1 MLGQLAIPNKTP
13 RDFAFQYIGLLL
25 FMIGDGVEVGYL
37 SPFLVQCG
45 LSEHQAALVF
55 TLYGVAAAISAW
67 TAGLLCDAIGCRKVV
82 IAGIALWT
90 IPQILFL
97 SVAVPAHSTWGI
109 LLTYS
114 IRGLGYPLLAYG
126 ILTLV
131 VKEVRQEQRG
141 LASGIF
147 WFCFT
152 CGLPTLG
159 TVVASFALP
168 VFGDY
173 RTFWLALVIVVA
185 GGGLALVSL
194 DNEKAYRPTQQ
205 PPERLTPA
213 TLGQICR
220 ANPSLLLVCVV
231 RAINSAATHGIL
243 VFMPFYFVQAL
254 GLSNDLWIRFL
265 ETIFASNIVF
275 NVFFGAISDRL
286 SWRGTI
292 LWAGGIGSSVVSVM
306 LYWVPALY
314 GHSHPWAV
322 YATAILFGLTL
333 AGYVPLSALAPSLL
347 PERKGLAMS
356 FLNFGAGCSVWLG
369 PLVVYAF
376 EPFFGVSGVLYI
388 YAGLFFLSGIL
399 VSWIKIPPQT
409 GTVPQNHPDP
419 SQLSLAQ
426 L

>member
-1 MLGQLAIPNKTP
+1 MSGIMVVPHKTP
-13 RDFAFQYIGLLL
+13 RDFAFQYVGLLL

-37 SPFLVQCG
+37 SPFLVTCG
-45 LSEHQAALVF
+45 LSEHAVALVF

-67 TAGLLCDAIGCRKVV
+67 AAGLLCDGLGCRKVV
-82 IAGIALWT
+82 IGGIVLWT
-90 IPQILFL
+90 IPQVLFL
-97 SVAVPAHSTWGI
+97 SLAVPYHSAWGI

-114 IRGLGYPLLAYG
+114 IRGFGYPMLAYG

-131 VKEVRQEQRG
+131 VKEVRYEQRG

-159 TVVASFALP
+159 TVVASFAQP
-168 VFGDY
+168 AFGDY

-185 GGGLALVSL
+185 GGSLALVSL
-194 DNEKAYRPTQQ
+194 RDEQTVVLEKDR
-205 PPERLTPA
+205 PERLGPA
-213 TLGQICR
+213 TFLRVSR
-220 ANPSLLLVCVV
+220 ANPSLVLVCIV

-243 VFMPFYFVQAL
+243 VFMPFYFVHTL
-254 GLSNDLWIRFL
+254 GLSNDFWICFL

-275 NVFFGAISDRL
+275 NVVFGAISDRL

-292 LWAGGIGSSVVSVM
+292 LWAGGVGSSVICVM

-314 GHSHPWAV
+314 GHSHPWSV

-376 EPFFGVSGVLYI
+376 EPLFGVGGVLYI
-388 YAGLFFLSGIL
+388 YAFLFFFSGIL
-399 VSWIKIPPQT
+399 VSLIKIPEQESAVFT
-409 GTVPQNHPDP
+409 RQDP
-419 SQLSLAQ
+419 APHFSLVQ
-426 L
+426 S